1 MNAVPVPPAA
11 AVFAEH
17 RELLFG
23 IVYGMLGTVADTEDV
38 LQDVWL
44 AWERRSHGEPIEHP
58 RAYLVR
64 VAINA
69 AFARQESVR
78 RRRETYIGPWLP
90 EPVMTETVP
99 DAAEPA
105 LRAESVSLALM
116 VVLESLTPPER
127 AVFVLAEVFGYA
139 HGEIAE
145 LLGRS
150 PASVRQLAH
159 RARSHVQ
166 ARRPKFAV
174 DPAVHREVTERFMA
188 AVEGGTSTPC
198 SISCRPKWFS
208 PATAAASAPP
218 PGPGRC
224 TGPNGSQHCWSPQ
237 VRRSDGLEI
246 DFRPV
251 NGSTSALMSAGP
263 RRRRPHA
270 RPGAG
275 RRPGRRGLRGHQSRE
290 AHHPALSPGS
300 IARRTGPPVAVPTT
314 LRRSART

>member
-1 MNAVPVPPAA
+1 
-11 AVFAEH
+11 VFAEH

-44 AWERRSHGEPIEHP
+44 AWERRSHGDPIEHA

-69 AFARQESVR
+69 AIARQEAVK

-90 EPVMTETVP
+90 EPVMRETSP

-127 AVFVLAEVFGYA
+127 AVFVLADVFGYA
-139 HGEIAE
+139 HTEIAE

-159 RARSHVQ
+159 RARSHVH
-166 ARRPKFAV
+166 ARRPRFAV
-174 DPAVHREVTERFMA
+174 DPAVHRQVTERFMA
-188 AVEGGTSTPC
+188 AVSGGDIDALLGLLAPDVVLTCDGGGLGPAAGP
-198 SISCRPKWFS
+198 RPLRDPERIAELLVSRRF
-208 PATAAASAPP
+208 
-218 PGPGRC
+218 
-224 TGPNGSQHCWSPQ
+224 
-237 VRRSDGLEI
+237 RRSAGLEI
-246 DFRPV
+246 EFRPV
-251 NGSTSALMSAGP
+251 NGSPAALML
-263 RRRRPHA
+263 RE
-270 RPGAG
+270 G
-275 RRPGRRGLRGHQSRE
+275 RVVGVLMLDLTPSLEG
-290 AHHPALSPGS
+290 
-300 IARRTGPPVAVPTT
+300 VAAVYAVTNPEKLTT
-314 LRRSART
+314 LH

>member
-1 MNAVPVPPAA
+1 MNALSEKAPSDPPA

-44 AWERRSHGEPIEHP
+44 AWERRSHGAPIEHG

-69 AFARQESVR
+69 AIARQEVVK

-90 EPVMTETVP
+90 EPVMTETAP

-116 VVLESLTPPER
+116 VVLETLTPPER
-127 AVFVLAEVFGYA
+127 AVFVLADVFGYP

-174 DPAVHREVTERFMA
+174 DPVVHRRVTEQFMDAVSGGDIDALLGLMSPDVVLTCDGGGLGPAAGPRPMHGPDRIAALLVGRRF
-188 AVEGGTSTPC
+188 
-198 SISCRPKWFS
+198 
-208 PATAAASAPP
+208 
-218 PGPGRC
+218 
-224 TGPNGSQHCWSPQ
+224 
-237 VRRSDGLEI
+237 RRSEGLAIE
-246 DFRPV
+246 FRPV
-251 NGSTSALMSAGP
+251 NGSPSALMM
-263 RRRRPHA
+263 RE
-270 RPGAG
+270 
-275 RRPGRRGLRGHQSRE
+275 GHVVGVLMLELAPQGDR
-290 AHHPALSPGS
+290 
-300 IARRTGPPVAVPTT
+300 VAAVYAVTNPEKLTT
-314 LRRSART
+314 LH

>member
-1 MNAVPVPPAA
+1 MNAVPEPPAA

-44 AWERRSHGEPIEHP
+44 AWERRSHGAPIEHS

-69 AFARQESVR
+69 AIARQESVR

-90 EPVMTETVP
+90 EPVMTEAAP

-116 VVLESLTPPER
+116 VVLESLTPAER
-127 AVFVLAEVFGYA
+127 AVFVLAEVFAYA

-145 LLGRS
+145 LLGRT

-166 ARRPKFAV
+166 ARRPKFEV
-174 DPAVHREVTERFMA
+174 DPSVHRRVTERFMA
-188 AVEGGTSTPC
+188 AVSGGDIDELLGLMSPEVVLTCDGGGIGPAAGP
-198 SISCRPKWFS
+198 RPLRD
-208 PATAAASAPP
+208 PERIAALLV
-218 PGPGRC
+218 GRRF
-224 TGPNGSQHCWSPQ
+224 
-237 VRRSDGLEI
+237 RRSEGLEVE
-246 DFRPV
+246 FRPV
-251 NGSTSALMSAGP
+251 NGSPAALMW
-263 RRRRPHA
+263 RE
-270 RPGAG
+270 G
-275 RRPGRRGLRGHQSRE
+275 RVVGVLMLD
-290 AHHPALSPGS
+290 LSPSGDQ
-300 IARRTGPPVAVPTT
+300 VAAVYAVTNPEKLTT
-314 LRRSART
+314 LR

>member
-1 MNAVPVPPAA
+1 VDAVPAPPA

-44 AWERRSHGEPIEHP
+44 AWERRSHGDPIEHA

-69 AFARQESVR
+69 AIARQEAVK

-90 EPVMTETVP
+90 EPVMRETSP

-127 AVFVLAEVFGYA
+127 AVFVLADVFGYA
-139 HGEIAE
+139 HTEIAE

-159 RARSHVQ
+159 RARSHVH
-166 ARRPKFAV
+166 ARRPRFAV
-174 DPAVHREVTERFMA
+174 DPAVHRQVTERFMA
-188 AVEGGTSTPC
+188 AVSGGDIDALLGLMAPDVVLTCDGGGLGPAAGP
-198 SISCRPKWFS
+198 RPLRDPERIAELLVSRRF
-208 PATAAASAPP
+208 
-218 PGPGRC
+218 
-224 TGPNGSQHCWSPQ
+224 
-237 VRRSDGLEI
+237 RRSAGLEI
-246 DFRPV
+246 EFRPV
-251 NGSTSALMSAGP
+251 NGSPAALML
-263 RRRRPHA
+263 RE
-270 RPGAG
+270 G
-275 RRPGRRGLRGHQSRE
+275 RVVGVLMLDLTPSLER
-290 AHHPALSPGS
+290 
-300 IARRTGPPVAVPTT
+300 VAAVYAVTNPEKLTT
-314 LRRSART
+314 LH